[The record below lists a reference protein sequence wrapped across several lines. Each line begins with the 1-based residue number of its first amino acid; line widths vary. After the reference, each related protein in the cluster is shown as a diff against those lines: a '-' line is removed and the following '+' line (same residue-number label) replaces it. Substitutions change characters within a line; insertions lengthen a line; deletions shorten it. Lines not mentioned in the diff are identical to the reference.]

1 MKLLIGE
8 NIKRLRVQKSV
19 TQEQLAESMHVSAV
33 AVSKW
38 ERGETTPDISILPK
52 LAFYFQVSIDE
63 LMSYDACAVELEIQ
77 EFLRDHKTEAEA
89 RHQRKCKSLSANAYR
104 KYPNDYRVM
113 ELYMWDLI
121 GGYADNDKNDVIEH
135 AEEIDKIC
143 DRILDGCKDAFI
155 RADAVVMKGKLLH
168 AAGQTQEAL
177 ALYQEDLPDWYQTSG
192 QKSEQ
197 LFAKDTPEFADLLNK
212 NIFELSKFVLNKLSK
227 QIWFCNPAKTLRE
240 KTEEAVTLCNAV
252 KAFQLF
258 TSEESLNALL
268 TSFASD
274 FEAKLK
280 LAKAPKDLTDKIH
293 AFQMK

>member
-77 EFLRDHKTEAEA
+77 EFLRNHKTEAVA
-89 RHQRKCKSLSANAYR
+89 HHQRKCKSLSANAYR

-121 GGYADNDKNDVIEH
+121 GGYADNDKNEILEH

-143 DRILDGCKDAFI
+143 DRILDGCKNAFI
-155 RADAVVMKGKLLH
+155 RTDAVVMKGKLLH

-197 LFAKDTPEFADLLNK
+197 LFAKDTPEFAELLNK
-212 NIFELSKFVLNKLSK
+212 NIFELSKFVLNKFSK
-227 QIWFCNPAKTLRE
+227 QIWFCNSEKTLRE
-240 KTEEAVTLCNAV
+240 KTEEAVMLCNAV
-252 KAFQLF
+252 KAFQPF

>member
-1 MKLLIGE
+1 MKLLIGK
-8 NIKRLRVQKSV
+8 NIKRLRTQKCV

-38 ERGETTPDISILPK
+38 ERGETTPDISILPG

-63 LMSYDACAVELEIQ
+63 LMSYDACAVELEIR
-77 EFLRDHKTEAEA
+77 EFLQEHKVEAESH
-89 RHQRKCKSLSANAYR
+89 HQEKCKSLSANAYR

-113 ELYMWDLI
+113 ELYIWDLI
-121 GGYADNDKNDVIEH
+121 GGYADNDQNEVLEH
-135 AEEIDKIC
+135 AEEINKIC

-168 AAGQTQEAL
+168 AAGKTSEAL
-177 ALYQEDLPDWYQTSG
+177 ALYQKDLPDWYQTAG

-197 LFAKDTPEFADLLNK
+197 LFAKDTPEFEDLLNK

-227 QIWFCNPAKTLRE
+227 QIWFCNPEKTLWE

-252 KAFQLF
+252 KAFRPF

-268 TSFASD
+268 TTFASD

-280 LAKAPKDLTDKIH
+280 FAKAPKDLTDQIRT
-293 AFQMK
+293 FRMK

>member
-77 EFLRDHKTEAEA
+77 GFLRDHKSAAEA
-89 RHQRKCKSLSANAYR
+89 HQQRKCKSLSATAYR

-121 GGYADNDKNDVIEH
+121 GGYADNDKNEVLEH
-135 AEEIDKIC
+135 AEEISKIC
-143 DRILDGCKDAFI
+143 DRILDGCKDSFI

-168 AAGQTQEAL
+168 AAGQTSEAL
-177 ALYQEDLPDWYQTSG
+177 ALYQKDLPDWYQTSG

-197 LFAKDTPEFADLLNK
+197 LFAKDTPEFMNLLNK
-212 NIFELSKFVLNKLSK
+212 NIFELSQFVLNKLSK
-227 QIWFCNPAKTLRE
+227 QIWFRDPEKSLQK
-240 KTEEAVTLCNAV
+240 KTEEAVMLCNAV
-252 KAFQLF
+252 KAFQPF
-258 TSEESLNALL
+258 MSEESLNALIA
-268 TSFASD
+268 SFASD
-274 FEAKLK
+274 FESKLK
-280 LAKAPKDLTDKIH
+280 LAKAPKDLTDQIRIVSR
-293 AFQMK
+293 

>member
-8 NIKRLRVQKSV
+8 NIKRLRIQKCV

-38 ERGETTPDISILPK
+38 ERGETTPDISFLPK

-143 DRILDGCKDAFI
+143 DRIHDGCKDAFI

-168 AAGQTQEAL
+168 AAGQTSEAL
-177 ALYQEDLPDWYQTSG
+177 ALYQKDLPDWYQTSG

-197 LFAKDTPEFADLLNK
+197 LFAKDAPEFMNLLNK
-212 NIFELSKFVLNKLSK
+212 NIFELSQFVLNKFSK
-227 QIWFCNPAKTLRE
+227 QIWFRDPEKSLQK
-240 KTEEAVTLCNAV
+240 KTEEAVMLCNAV
-252 KAFQLF
+252 KAFQPF
-258 TSEESLNALL
+258 MSEESLNALL
-268 TSFASD
+268 ASFASD
-274 FEAKLK
+274 FESKLK
-280 LAKAPKDLTDKIH
+280 LAKAPKDLTDQIH
-293 AFQMK
+293 AFRMK

>member
-89 RHQRKCKSLSANAYR
+89 RHQRKCKSLSANSYR

-280 LAKAPKDLTDKIH
+280 LAKAPKDLTDQLR